1 MAEMSTESMS
11 VPITCL
17 HVIDN
22 FLLVGEGGCVRCHQ
36 LENGQE
42 LSQLTVFTGA
52 RVHGVTELPVHNADD
67 SGAPPEHRQLIV
79 YGSKQ
84 LCQVSLDTGGCLRVV
99 RPAVHLTSWLL
110 DITPLPEGALAALD
124 THGRLL
130 RLASDLSGQVVPPVR
145 CPDRCI
151 LYSGALLPPATSADS
166 LLAFCGTVFC
176 QVLIWEPGDGDCD
189 GPILHRLTGHTGVI
203 FRLTLSPA
211 RDSLLSC
218 SDDRSVRQWRRVG
231 SDWLRVAPAA
241 AGALFGHEARVWS
254 ALPVGAGRVVSVGE
268 DSRVCLWSPE
278 GRLVRRWRAHAGAS
292 VRAAAADSAGRWLV
306 TGGGDGAVLVWPL
319 VGPPAP
325 ASLLAAPAGDR
336 ARTLRS
342 LDGYRQLLVT
352 DAGRLLLLRRDGD
365 GGVTSELLLHDPRL
379 ASYALLAVSPDGERV
394 ALAGMQGHV
403 ITLRTDGD
411 CLVPAADRQ
420 VLDGKVYSLHWL
432 DAGQLLVCDGAGQ
445 LHVLTDVG
453 GALCVSRRHQLPP
466 SRQRWVTAAALCP
479 PETLVAADRDGS
491 LYVYLP
497 DRMEPV
503 QTLRRLVGRYGATS
517 ITRLSG
523 SGPDVATS
531 PGPSDS
537 GPDVATSPAPPDSGR
552 TLLVTARNGTARRL
566 RVGEDGLLRQTGCL
580 RLPWDWAA
588 AAVQLDGQQAVV
600 GFHGNQLV
608 LWSVSAERELWRV
621 DCGGGHRSW
630 ALSVSERHCWL
641 SWVTEGSVRHVTC
654 PLEHLR
660 TTVVTAGIQGGGTLS
675 AALLGPAPDGGSL
688 MALSGQ
694 DGTVRLIS
702 AGSALSPSLPP
713 LSPSL
718 RPLCTLRGHI
728 SAVRA
733 VCAAGSSHLVSA
745 GGRGQVLLWGLT
757 DGGTAA
763 LQLSEHRVKPES
775 RRRVEDTP
783 ETRYMDLA
791 ARADGGTVT
800 VAAAGSDGL
809 VRLLGFRADSPA
821 PDLSLLASVPVADR
835 CLLRLRWLDSARL
848 AVVGTDGAL
857 WLWDTPVMTSGE
869 ELSRV
874 ERTGTGS
881 EESDT
886 ESRLNSGLE
895 RGSTHELEG
904 VMKEARLKSVEES
917 ALDSEDK
924 SESVRESVP
933 DPRHDSSEPSGA
945 MDLRT
950 HPARPAQS
958 PSDPVDPVRLPS
970 LHQSGINALEV
981 ASAGAGCATV
991 VTGGDDGAVR
1001 LSELSSDGQLTCRAE
1016 LAPAHGS
1023 QVTGVAM
1030 LPGGCLLSV
1039 AIDQRLCVWRRPAG
1053 SDILTM
1059 VACHNTPV
1067 ADVKGL
1073 LHWTDRQGRD
1083 LVLVYGEGVE
1093 LVRLDLTGY
1102 DRSPNISGSQ
1112 HR

>member
-22 FLLVGEGGCVRCHQ
+22 FLLVGEGGFIRCHQ

-42 LSQLTVFTGA
+42 LNQLTVFTGA

-67 SGAPPEHRQLIV
+67 SGAPPEHRLLVV
-79 YGSKQ
+79 YGGKQ

-99 RPAVHLTSWLL
+99 RPALHLTSWLL
-110 DITPLPEGALAALD
+110 DIAPLPEGALAALD

-231 SDWLRVAPAA
+231 GDWRRGAPAA

-254 ALPVGAGRVVSVGE
+254 ALPVGSGRVVSVGE
-268 DSRVCLWSPE
+268 DSRVCLWSPA
-278 GRLVRRWRAHAGAS
+278 GRLVRRWRAHGGVS
-292 VRAAAADSAGRWLV
+292 VRAAAADPAGRWLV

-352 DAGRLLLLRRDGD
+352 DAGRLLLLRRGGD
-365 GGVTSELLLHDPRL
+365 GGVTSELVLHDPRL
-379 ASYALLAVSPDGERV
+379 TSYALLAVSPDGERV

-403 ITLRTDGD
+403 ITLRADGD
-411 CLVPAADRQ
+411 RLVPAADRQ

-432 DAGQLLVCDGAGQ
+432 DVGQLLVCDGAGQ

-491 LYVYLP
+491 LYAYQP
-497 DRMEPV
+497 DKIEPV

-523 SGPDVATS
+523 SGPDVAIS
-531 PGPSDS
+531 PG
-537 GPDVATSPAPPDSGR
+537 PPDSGC
-552 TLLVTARNGTARRL
+552 TLLVTARDGTARRL

-641 SWVTEGSVRHVTC
+641 SWVAEGNVRHVTC

-688 MALSGQ
+688 VALSGQ

-733 VCAAGSSHLVSA
+733 VCAAGPSHLVSA
-745 GGRGQVLLWGLT
+745 GGRGQVLLWELT

-800 VAAAGSDGL
+800 VAAASSDGL
-809 VRLLGFRADSPA
+809 VRLFGFRADSPA
-821 PDLSLLASVPVADR
+821 PHLSLLASVPVADR
-835 CLLRLRWLDSARL
+835 CLLRLRWLGSARL
-848 AVVGTDGAL
+848 AVAGTDGAL
-857 WLWDTPVMTSGE
+857 WLWDTPVKTSGKE
-869 ELSRV
+869 VSGA
-874 ERTGTGS
+874 ERAGTGS
-881 EESDT
+881 DEPQLES
-886 ESRLNSGLE
+886 
-895 RGSTHELEG
+895 
-904 VMKEARLKSVEES
+904 
-917 ALDSEDK
+917 
-924 SESVRESVP
+924 
-933 DPRHDSSEPSGA
+933 
-945 MDLRT
+945 
-950 HPARPAQS
+950 
-958 PSDPVDPVRLPS
+958 
-970 LHQSGINALEV
+970 
-981 ASAGAGCATV
+981 
-991 VTGGDDGAVR
+991 
-1001 LSELSSDGQLTCRAE
+1001 
-1016 LAPAHGS
+1016 
-1023 QVTGVAM
+1023 GVAV
-1030 LPGGCLLSV
+1030 LPGSRILSV
-1039 AIDQRLCVWRRPAG
+1039 SIDQRLCVWRRPAG
-1053 SDILTM
+1053 SDLLTM

-1093 LVRLDLTGY
+1093 LVRLDLTGS

>member
-79 YGSKQ
+79 YGGKQ
-84 LCQVSLDTGGCLRVV
+84 LCQVSLDTGGCLHVV

-110 DITPLPEGALAALD
+110 DIAPLPEGALAALD

-130 RLASDLSGQVVPPVR
+130 RLASDLSGQVAPPVR

-218 SDDRSVRQWRRVG
+218 SDDRSVRRWRRVG
-231 SDWLRVAPAA
+231 GDWLRAAPAA

-254 ALPVGAGRVVSVGE
+254 ALPGGAGRVVSVGE

-278 GRLVRRWRAHAGAS
+278 GRLVRRWRAHGGTS
-292 VRAAAADSAGRWLV
+292 VRAAAADPAGRWLV

-325 ASLLAAPAGDR
+325 ASLLAVPAGDR

-342 LDGYRQLLVT
+342 LDGHRQLLVT
-352 DAGRLLLLRRDGD
+352 DAGRLLLLRRGGD
-365 GGVTSELLLHDPRL
+365 GGVTSELVLHDPRL

-411 CLVPAADRQ
+411 RLVPAADRQ

-432 DAGQLLVCDGAGQ
+432 DAGQILVCDGAGQ
-445 LHVLTDVG
+445 LHILTDVG

-466 SRQRWVTAAALCP
+466 SKQRWVTAAALCP
-479 PETLVAADRDGS
+479 SETLVAADRDGS
-491 LYVYLP
+491 LYVYQS
-497 DRMEPV
+497 DKMEPV

-523 SGPDVATS
+523 SGPDVATCPGPS
-531 PGPSDS
+531 DSGPDVGTCPGPSDS
-537 GPDVATSPAPPDSGR
+537 GPDVATSPGPTDSGR
-552 TLLVTARNGTARRL
+552 TLLVTARDGTARRL
-566 RVGEDGLLRQTGCL
+566 RVGEDGLLRQIGAL

-641 SWVTEGSVRHVTC
+641 SWVAEGSVRHVTC
-654 PLEHLR
+654 PLAHLR
-660 TTVVTAGIQGGGTLS
+660 TTVVMAGIQGGGTLS
-675 AALLGPAPDGGSL
+675 AALLGFAPDGGSL
-688 MALSGQ
+688 VALSGQ
-694 DGTVRLIS
+694 DGTVHLIS
-702 AGSALSPSLPP
+702 AGPALSPSLPP

-733 VCAAGSSHLVSA
+733 VCAAGLSHLVSA
-745 GGRGQVLLWGLT
+745 GGRGQMILWGLT
-757 DGGTAA
+757 DGGAAA

-791 ARADGGTVT
+791 ARADGETVT

-809 VRLLGFRADSPA
+809 VRLFGFLADSPA
-821 PDLSLLASVPVADR
+821 PRHLSLLASLPVADR
-835 CLLRLRWLDSARL
+835 CLLRLRWLGSERL
-848 AVVGTDGAL
+848 AVAGTDGAL
-857 WLWDTPVMTSGE
+857 WLWDTP
-869 ELSRV
+869 
-874 ERTGTGS
+874 
-881 EESDT
+881 
-886 ESRLNSGLE
+886 
-895 RGSTHELEG
+895 
-904 VMKEARLKSVEES
+904 
-917 ALDSEDK
+917 
-924 SESVRESVP
+924 
-933 DPRHDSSEPSGA
+933 
-945 MDLRT
+945 
-950 HPARPAQS
+950 S

-981 ASAGAGCATV
+981 ASDGAGCATI

-1001 LSELSSDGQLTCRAE
+1001 LSELSTDGRLTRRAE

-1023 QVTGVAM
+1023 QVTGVAV

-1039 AIDQRLCVWRRPAG
+1039 AIDQRLCVWRLPAG
-1053 SDILTM
+1053 SDLLTM
-1059 VACHNTPV
+1059 EACHNTPV

-1073 LHWTDRQGRD
+1073 LHWTDQQGRD

-1093 LVRLDLTGY
+1093 LVRLNLTGT